1 MDKHTGKPYVGL
13 CSIKVKFN
21 SNAGMMLGKQYISP
35 PHVDVPEAKKIEVNA
50 ANSVTRIL
58 SQF

>member
-1 MDKHTGKPYVGL
+1 MQHQGKIQFQCRYD
-13 CSIKVKFN
+13 
-21 SNAGMMLGKQYISP
+21 ARETQYISP